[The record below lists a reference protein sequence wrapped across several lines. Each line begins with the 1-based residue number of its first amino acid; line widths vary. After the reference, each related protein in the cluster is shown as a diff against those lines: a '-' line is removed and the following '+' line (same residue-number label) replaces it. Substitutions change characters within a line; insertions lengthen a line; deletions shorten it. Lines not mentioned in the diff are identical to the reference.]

1 MVSGTNYPEE
11 LNWHLEPL
19 KHDLL
24 LERGRP
30 AQAGLLSCRVEPMGE
45 IPEVCGSL
53 DEVTVLWSGMIL
65 SIPRRVCAAT
75 GCAALHVF
83 HQVPVGLI
91 GPTVFMGQGNTVF
104 IMQGKKRSRNFSW
117 AKLDIVVSRTLV
129 GIGCGGLRCQW
140 QQQGVCRGVLGL
152 SCSAPAQP

>member
-1 MVSGTNYPEE
+1 
-11 LNWHLEPL
+11 
-19 KHDLL
+19 
-24 LERGRP
+24 
-30 AQAGLLSCRVEPMGE
+30 MGE

-83 HQVPVGLI
+83 HQVLVGLI
-91 GPTVFMGQGNTVF
+91 GPTVF

-129 GIGCGGLRCQW
+129 GIGCDGLRCQW
-140 QQQGVCRGVLGL
+140 QQQSVCRGVLGL